1 MIGIWVKKALKRSIL
16 GRFICVTHGIRFLH
30 ICFTLQKIL
39 DIPRVNKYCR
49 EITINL
55 LFSRRQHYF
64 VPTLQI
70 IWCNIVTFRG
80 WDNWPLSMILDEIQP
95 ESCIRSHW
103 IFILIFQPALQKMWQ
118 LICQEEVHFFFY
130 YITKG
135 RCINKHREW
144 SLILISDVINATLC
158 HETWKLVTF
167 ILNWSRNDKLLISEL
182 SFHHWILT
190 LYTTKL

>member
-1 MIGIWVKKALKRSIL
+1 MLIGIWVKKALKRSIL

-55 LFSRRQHYF
+55 PFSRCQHYF

-103 IFILIFQPALQKMWQ
+103 IFILIFQPALQKNVTIN
-118 LICQEEVHFFFY
+118 LSRKFISFYNTKRLVHQHQW
-130 YITKG
+130 IK
-135 RCINKHREW
+135 RAI
-144 SLILISDVINATLC
+144 IDVTSSMRHCVKRHTN
-158 HETWKLVTF
+158 
-167 ILNWSRNDKLLISEL
+167 
-182 SFHHWILT
+182 
-190 LYTTKL
+190 

>member
-39 DIPRVNKYCR
+39 DIPRVNKYGR

-55 LFSRRQHYF
+55 PFSRRQHYF

-118 LICQEEVHFFFY
+118 LICQESSFLF
-130 YITKG
+130 ITQRG
-135 RCINKHREW
+135 WCIMNKKSSSMIWRHQCDIVSKDIPTRITNP
-144 SLILISDVINATLC
+144 LID
-158 HETWKLVTF
+158 HETLYSSSWTF
-167 ILNWSRNDKLLISEL
+167 S
-182 SFHHWILT
+182 
-190 LYTTKL
+190 